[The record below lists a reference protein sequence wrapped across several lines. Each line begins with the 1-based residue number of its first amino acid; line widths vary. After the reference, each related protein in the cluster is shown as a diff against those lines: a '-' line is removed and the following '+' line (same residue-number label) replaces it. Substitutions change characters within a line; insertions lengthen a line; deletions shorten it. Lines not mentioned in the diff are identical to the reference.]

1 MVIKTRGNHLNFLKP
16 LEFMILLAI
25 TLLFIYDYF
34 PESLLAYK
42 IPKSIVIS
50 AFVGIIML
58 SFLLKRYRNPDSKE
72 ILKWQLTSTIYILLL
87 MSLFTALGGE
97 SVSGLS
103 LDSELIWVV
112 LLFSVYEMFARWRK
126 MKQPKNSGR

>member
-1 MVIKTRGNHLNFLKP
+1 MKFFKP
-16 LEFMILLAI
+16 LDIMNLLAI

-42 IPKSIVIS
+42 IPKFLVIS
-50 AFVGIIML
+50 AFFGIIIL
-58 SFLLKRYRNPDSKE
+58 SFLLKRYRNRDSKE

-87 MSLFTALGGE
+87 MSLLTALGGE

-103 LDSELIWVV
+103 LDSGLVWIV
-112 LLFSVYEMFARWRK
+112 LLFSIYEMSTRWRK
-126 MKQPKNSGR
+126 VNQSNTVKEKDESQ

>member
-1 MVIKTRGNHLNFLKP
+1 
-16 LEFMILLAI
+16 MILLAI